1 MPLLDFVQEGN
12 PKCPT
17 YYLLQSIRMIVP
29 KQDVASPG
37 IESPLLPPR
46 LLGYI
51 GAGRTKKDDDEGS
64 EASCC
69 EMRKGERMDE
79 QYVICG
85 QCAAWRHSDDLALG
99 TCHRHAPTPLSQ
111 TKDRVRTAA
120 LVAIWPETT
129 ADAGCCEG
137 IHASR

>member
-1 MPLLDFVQEGN
+1 MSD
-12 PKCPT
+12 
-17 YYLLQSIRMIVP
+17 
-29 KQDVASPG
+29 
-37 IESPLLPPR
+37 LPP
-46 LLGYI
+46 
-51 GAGRTKKDDDEGS
+51 AEHKDDRPEVGCRFTRHRAAPSFLPGYSDTSGARRTRRDDVDEGS

-79 QYVICG
+79 QYLICG
-85 QCAAWRHSDDLALG
+85 QCAAWRHSDDPALG

-111 TKDRVRTAA
+111 TEDRVRTAA